1 MKKHEVEKL
10 LGLLFSF
17 CLPWFLIIRLYHTNL
32 FDVGIDILL
41 AEFLVIYVVGKMYSS
56 FVSLPNFFL
65 HSKINV
71 FVNKYLSGQYT
82 IGMLNQSSWALMFI
96 VG

>member
-1 MKKHEVEKL
+1 MKLKNFWDSSCFLFACHGFSL
-10 LGLLFSF
+10 LGYITLL
-17 CLPWFLIIRLYHTNL
+17 L

-71 FVNKYLSGQYT
+71 FVNTS
-82 IGMLNQSSWALMFI
+82 I
-96 VG
+96 